1 MAFINAALMMVAPNG
16 RCASAALVI
25 QNKAYTFVL
34 KVASNCLAARGPGF
48 IAFSFD
54 GRLARMSGSKSKE
67 QVVWVCVDPRPGAA
81 VVFRGGVARA
91 KSCHEAVICTP

>member
-54 GRLARMSGSKSKE
+54 GRLARMLGSKSKE
-67 QVVWVCVDPRPGAA
+67 QVVCADPRARAA
-81 VVFRGGVARA
+81 VVFRGGIARA
-91 KSCHEAVICTP
+91 KSCHETVICTP